1 MFVDFLR
8 DYWRT
13 YKFEFIISCLLLVL
27 FCYYNSLVGCSYPL
41 DNETEVYGSCRSLNA
56 FENKRLTLNYFSVD
70 KSRYDNMALASVDN
84 NMTMKCA
91 ETKLKCVCE
100 PCTTVTTTTSTTNIP
115 VTTSTIKFSCDCPK
129 LDSVDYQDIKNARP
143 DLGSSAYQQGYFNMK
158 KRCLVAVGLPTSRFN
173 EGPGIFTQANKLYL
187 DRGQSVVFAL
197 VKGEFTVNKSW
208 DVLDDVNVWRVVPH
222 VPVLNNTWE
231 NGSYKPSL

>member
-1 MFVDFLR
+1 MYR
-8 DYWRT
+8 
-13 YKFEFIISCLLLVL
+13 FEFIISCLLLVL
-27 FCYYNSLVGCSYPL
+27 FCYYNSFLGCSYPL
-41 DNETEVYGSCRSLNA
+41 DNSTTVYGSCRDLNR
-56 FENKRLTLNYFSVD
+56 FEYKRLTLDYFSVD
-70 KSRYDNMALASVDN
+70 TSRYEKMSNVS
-84 NMTMKCA
+84 MTC
-91 ETKLKCVCE
+91 TQPKLTCICE
-100 PCTTVTTTTSTTNIP
+100 SCTTVTTSTVSTLVSTTS
-115 VTTSTIKFSCDCPK
+115 STIKFSCDCPK

-158 KRCLVAVGLPTSRFN
+158 KRCLLAVGLPTSKFN
-173 EGPGIFTQANKLYL
+173 EGPGIFTQANKVYL
-187 DRGQSVVFAL
+187 DRSQSVVFTL